1 MKKKVLIL
9 YYSFSSQT
17 RNILNHLGEGMV
29 EAGVEVYWEQIRLL
43 EPRRFPIGSYFGTFK
58 AMATTFF
65 RKRVAINNIDSEHR
79 RDWDLVIL
87 GGPTW
92 SFQPSGPI
100 LSLLD
105 REKNRFFKDKNILPV
120 ISCRAYYSWHFRS
133 LKNLLS
139 NSIFVNDKPI
149 VFMHTINEPWCT
161 LGLFLKLAGKMPES
175 GKNWFS
181 RFYPKY
187 GHTKQ
192 QLESAYQLGV
202 MIGQR
207 MLLNGELES
216 LDFSVPISLN
226 PDHLIRKN

>member
-17 RNILNHLGEGMV
+17 RNILNHLGEGMI
-29 EAGVEVYWEQIRLL
+29 EAGLEVHWEQIQPLK
-43 EPRRFPIGSYFGTFK
+43 PRRFPIGSYFGTLK

-65 RKRVAINNIDSEHR
+65 RTRVAIDNLHPDCR
-79 RDWDLVIL
+79 GDWDLVVL

-100 LSLLD
+100 LSLID
-105 REKNRFFKDKNILPV
+105 REKRRFFTGKLILPV
-120 ISCRAYYSWHFRS
+120 ISCRAYYGWHFKT
-133 LKNLLS
+133 LKRMLS
-139 NSIFVNDKPI
+139 KSTVYHQPI
-149 VFMHTINEPWCT
+149 VFMHTIKEPWCT

-181 RFYPKY
+181 RYYPKY

-192 QLESAYQLGV
+192 QLDNAYQLGV
-202 MIGQR
+202 AIGQS
-207 MLLNGELES
+207 MLKDQHIDT
-216 LDFSVPISLN
+216 LDFPVPMSMEPISG
-226 PDHLIRKN
+226 KTKS